1 MKRQVS
7 LEEISDGK
15 LYGPNDMVKADCG
28 GCKGC
33 SACCHGMGKSVIL
46 DPFDVYQ
53 LTVNLKCSFE
63 QLLNHQLELNVVD
76 GIILPNLRMD
86 GAKESCPFL
95 DEKERC
101 SIHPFR
107 PSVCRLFPLG
117 RYYEENG
124 FRYFLQIHEC
134 KKENRAKIKVRKW
147 IDMPDMKEHEQFVM
161 KWHEFLK
168 EMEEQIENSKDENLM
183 KNIDLSILKI
193 FYIRPYEEGYDFF
206 RQFEER
212 LREARAFAKMIQNI

>member
-28 GCKGC
+28 GCAGC
-33 SACCHGMGKSVIL
+33 SSCCHGMGKSVIL
-46 DPFDVYQ
+46 DPFDIFQ
-53 LTVNLKCSFE
+53 LTENLKCSFE
-63 QLLNHQLELNVVD
+63 QLLEKKLELNIVD
-76 GIILPNLRMD
+76 RIILPNLKMD
-86 GAKESCPFL
+86 GQEECCPFL

-134 KKENRAKIKVRKW
+134 KKENRAKIKVKKW
-147 IDMPDMKEHEQFVM
+147 IDMPDMKEHEAFVM
-161 KWHEFLK
+161 KWHKFLK

-193 FYIRPYEEGYDFF
+193 FYIRPYEKGYDFF

-212 LREARAFAKMIQNI
+212 LREARAFAQMIQNI